1 MMILPIIYGKTV
13 ILYRFI
19 VADVKLYEMIACRS
33 DNADTL
39 LTEASSAHMTS
50 KRASIWPVG
59 ELDKAR
65 FKFKAINGELV
76 SYC

>member
-1 MMILPIIYGKTV
+1 MMMILPIIYGKTV

-50 KRASIWPVG
+50 KRASI
-59 ELDKAR
+59 
-65 FKFKAINGELV
+65 
-76 SYC
+76 